1 MRWIGLILTF
11 CLFSGHAKAE
21 DSMAKELLATEAV
34 TAPLKADLSL
44 PSKAEA
50 GESTVLLSPT
60 ATSVPEAKEPAKE
73 NLKESEIT
81 LNLDKTKKS
90 AEGESSVYRLL
101 FSLVLLGVV
110 GVGAFFYLRK
120 YAIPKAM
127 KSQTQIKILQQ
138 HYLGP
143 KKSLAIIRVAGE
155 SLLIGIT
162 DQNINM
168 IKSLSLIDD
177 EVPEETPQN
186 FAGAMRGF
194 DSTTASSGKMT
205 TQQDGEDFSFGSI
218 KDIVAKRLKG
228 MRSLE

>member
-1 MRWIGLILTF
+1 MRWMGLILIF
-11 CLFSGHAKAE
+11 CLFAGPAKAE
-21 DSMAKELLATEAV
+21 DSMAKELLAKEDV
-34 TAPLKADLSL
+34 SAPLKPDLSL
-44 PSKAEA
+44 PLKAQA
-50 GESTVLLSPT
+50 GESTLLLSPT
-60 ATSVPEAKEPAKE
+60 ATSTAEAKEPAKE
-73 NLKESEIT
+73 ALKESEIA
-81 LNLDKTKKS
+81 LNLDKTKKA
-90 AEGESSVYRLL
+90 AEGDSSVYRIL
-101 FSLVLLGVV
+101 FSLVLLGGV

-127 KSQTQIKILQQ
+127 KSQTQIKVLQQ

-177 EVPEETPQN
+177 EVPDETPQN

-194 DSTTASSGKMT
+194 ENPSSSAAAAA
-205 TQQDGEDFSFGSI
+205 QQDGEDFSFGSI
-218 KDIVAKRLKG
+218 KDVVAKRLKG